1 MLPCSLRAGGPG
13 NRSIA
18 NHGQLEDLLEMV
30 RVNCSSLVEVE
41 NQRTSSDCLN
51 SMCVRKA
58 KAPLPPSETKSVD
71 VSPFDDTES
80 ANFTMEQ
87 RENVIDKDIELSV
100 VLPGDVIKYTTV
112 NGRKPM
118 MDLLIFLCAQYR
130 LNPSSYTIE
139 LMSAE
144 NSQIKFKPNTP
155 IGMLEVEKVIVK
167 PKQMDKKKP
176 APVIPEQTVRVVINY
191 KKTQKTVVR
200 VSPHAPLQ
208 ELVPI
213 ICSKC
218 EFDPS
223 HTVLLKNYQ
232 SQEPLDATKSLNDLG
247 LRELYAMD
255 ISRDSYQ
262 TSENLDVL
270 KEKENRGFFSF
281 FQRSKKKREQAAS
294 APATPLMS
302 KPRPTFVT
310 RDNTVSKQYDSN
322 TLPSEMPKKRRAPLP
337 PMPTSQSAPQEL
349 AHAQVKTA
357 PDLVKSNSLDRNE
370 QAPPGLE
377 VERKGSLP
385 LSDTASVNSSLRRMK
400 RKAPSP
406 PSKMPEDQSQS
417 VNETVTASTELTSAK
432 GTVEEKA
439 TEIQPETAARS
450 SECSLEEIDEKE
462 EMSVQQR
469 EETESTKPSLRTGEV
484 TAAFSS
490 AEVPLE
496 TEKNDPAS
504 SAPVPGSVSVD
515 NSQSLK
521 EEKQENISTDGKGL
535 QTKISSEQDAFERD
549 RKLRIL
555 DQNTTDDRNDTK
567 LLLTTEEGKELQTAK
582 ITTVD
587 FREDNKLE
595 VDRLS
600 NCQAC
605 KNDISLSHRNP
616 PQEIPGM
623 QDQKSNQNS
632 SDTVKTQDVAIQ
644 TGPSESNLGR
654 ATLRETTVP
663 QDCESF
669 RGLAHQQNADTNNP
683 LLQLKHGVQEDEEVS
698 TALNLQRKEVT
709 HEKADPIKDQSHICT
724 NGDNVASPETTAKI
738 PDGSPLKGYPRYV
751 QDTKPKPK
759 PSNEITRD
767 YIPKIGMTTY
777 KIVPPKSLEIMKSL
791 ESEIPSDYKDQEV
804 SALENSLK
812 HEDSK
817 EFIMQTEIPPLP
829 KTVDHFQFGSQN
841 EPVAANDSLRKVNSI
856 SEHAMTSQVE
866 ITPESNQVQTTEFS
880 KQHIPLMLSLDNTN
894 AASEAQD
901 KSTALSPATKPSSF
915 FLQMQRRASAH
926 YVTSAIARST
936 VPVPSSIENE
946 VKNTDIEKKNSPPD
960 QITFPLHKASS
971 FSSPADEQKDH
982 YEKNIESSTSPVKS
996 NKPLSFPSCQPAPLN
1011 LKTLRTFAVPKPY
1024 SSSRPSPFALAVSSA
1039 VKRSQ
1044 SFNKTRAVTSQA
1056 PREEFPVELSS
1067 ATSAAEFSSATS
1079 MPQVKNPSLQS
1090 ITGGSQT
1097 SLTTKKSSYVNSE
1110 QLSQV
1115 QSGASTDHP
1124 PSVTERQTA
1133 MMFQRF
1139 DPEQIHQSL
1148 LAAIRS
1154 GEAAAKLK
1162 RVGPPSNT
1170 ISVNGRAR
1178 LTHLYSTEA
1187 KANH

>member
-1 MLPCSLRAGGPG
+1 MSRLGGTAAPGAAERRPLPRPSPR
-13 NRSIA
+13 
-18 NHGQLEDLLEMV
+18 
-30 RVNCSSLVEVE
+30 
-41 NQRTSSDCLN
+41 
-51 SMCVRKA
+51 RKA
-58 KAPLPPSETKSVD
+58 KAPLPPSETKNVD

-80 ANFTMEQ
+80 AIFTMEQ
-87 RENVIDKDIELSV
+87 KENVIDKDIELSV

-155 IGMLEVEKVIVK
+155 IGMLEVEKVIIK

-208 ELVPI
+208 ELIPV

-223 HTVLLKNYQ
+223 HTILLKNYR
-232 SQEPLDATKSLNDLG
+232 SQEPLDVTKSLNDLG

-255 ISRDSYQ
+255 ISRATSPADLNLPSLQDSYQ
-262 TSENLDVL
+262 MSENLDVL

-302 KPRPTFVT
+302 KPRPTFIT
-310 RDNTVSKQYDSN
+310 RCNTVSKQYDSS

-357 PDLVKSNSLDRNE
+357 SEIVKSNSLDGNE
-370 QAPPGLE
+370 EAPPGLG
-377 VERKGSLP
+377 VVRKGSLP

-406 PSKMPEDQSQS
+406 PSKMPEDQSES
-417 VNETVTASTELTSAK
+417 INETVTASTELTPAK

-439 TEIQPETAARS
+439 TEIQSETAGRS
-450 SECSLEEIDEKE
+450 SEYSLEEIDENE

-469 EETESTKPSLRTGEV
+469 AETGSRETSLRTGEV
-484 TAAFSS
+484 TAALSS
-490 AEVPLE
+490 TEVPLE

-515 NSQSLK
+515 NSQNLK

-535 QTKISSEQDAFERD
+535 QTKISSEQAAFEKD

-555 DQNTTDDRNDTK
+555 DQNKNDDHNDTK
-567 LLLTTEEGKELQTAK
+567 LLATTEEGKELQTTE

-587 FREDNKLE
+587 FRENNKLE

-605 KNDISLSHRNP
+605 KNDIYVSHRNY
-616 PQEIPGM
+616 PQVIPGM

-632 SDTVKTQDVAIQ
+632 LDTVKTQDVAIQ
-644 TGPSESNLGR
+644 TAPSESNLGR
-654 ATLRETTVP
+654 TTLKEMIVP

-669 RGLAHQQNADTNNP
+669 RGLAHQHNTDKNNTC
-683 LLQLKHGVQEDEEVS
+683 LQLKHGVREDEEIS
-698 TALNLQRKEVT
+698 TELNLQRREVI
-709 HEKADPIKDQSHICT
+709 HEKVNPIKDQSHSST
-724 NGDNVASPETTAKI
+724 NGDDVASPETTAKI
-738 PDGSPLKGYPRYV
+738 PDGSPLKGYPLYR

-777 KIVPPKSLEIMKSL
+777 KIVPPKSLDIMKSL
-791 ESEIPSDYKDQEV
+791 ESEIPSDYKDQQV

-817 EFIMQTEIPPLP
+817 EFIMQTEMPHLP
-829 KTVDHFQFGSQN
+829 KSVDHFQFGSQN
-841 EPVAANDSLRKVNSI
+841 EPVAANDPLHRVNSI
-856 SEHAMTSQVE
+856 SEHAVTSQVA
-866 ITPESNQVQTTEFS
+866 ITPESNQTETEFS

-894 AASEAQD
+894 TSSETQD

-936 VPVPSSIENE
+936 ISVPNSTQNE
-946 VKNTDIEKKNSPPD
+946 AKNTDVEKKILSPD
-960 QITFPLHKASS
+960 QTTFPLHKASS
-971 FSSPADEQKDH
+971 FSPPADEQKDDH
-982 YEKNIESSTSPVKS
+982 EKKTESATSPVKS
-996 NKPLSFPSCQPAPLN
+996 KPLSFPSCQPAPLN

-1056 PREEFPVELSS
+1056 AREEFPVELSS
-1067 ATSAAEFSSATS
+1067 ATSVAEFSSATS
-1079 MPQVKNPSLQS
+1079 VPQVKNPSLQS

-1097 SLTTKKSSYVNSE
+1097 SLTDKKSSCVNSE

-1124 PSVTERQTA
+1124 PSVTKRQTA
-1133 MMFQRF
+1133 MMFQRS

-1162 RVGPPSNT
+1162 R
-1170 ISVNGRAR
+1170 
-1178 LTHLYSTEA
+1178 LTMLL
-1187 KANH
+1187 KRFKRRCR

>member
-1 MLPCSLRAGGPG
+1 
-13 NRSIA
+13 
-18 NHGQLEDLLEMV
+18 
-30 RVNCSSLVEVE
+30 
-41 NQRTSSDCLN
+41 
-51 SMCVRKA
+51 RKS
-58 KAPLPPSETKSVD
+58 KAPPPPSETKPIA
-71 VSPFDDTES
+71 VSPFDDTAS
-80 ANFTMEQ
+80 ANLIMEQ
-87 RENVIDKDIELSV
+87 KENVIDKDIELSV

-118 MDLLIFLCAQYR
+118 MDLLIFLCAQYH

-139 LMSAE
+139 LVSAE

-155 IGMLEVEKVIVK
+155 VGMLEVEKVIVK

-208 ELVPI
+208 ELIPI

-223 HTVLLKNYQ
+223 HTLLLKNYQ
-232 SQEPLDATKSLNDLG
+232 SQEPLDVTKSLNDLG

-255 ISRDSYQ
+255 ISRGKITFVNCKRLFSILDSYQ
-262 TSENLDVL
+262 SENLDVL
-270 KEKENRGFFSF
+270 KEKENKGFFSF

-302 KPRPTFVT
+302 KPRPTFIT
-310 RDNTVSKQYDSN
+310 RSNTVSKQYDSN

-337 PMPTSQSAPQEL
+337 PMPNSQSAPQEL
-349 AHAQVKTA
+349 AQAQVRPA
-357 PDLVKSNSLDRNE
+357 SDIVKSNSLDRNE
-370 QAPPGLE
+370 QGPPGL
-377 VERKGSLP
+377 VRKGSLP

-406 PSKMPEDQSQS
+406 PSRAPEDQSEIS
-417 VNETVTASTELTSAK
+417 NETVTESTESAPAK
-432 GTVEEKA
+432 VEERA
-439 TEIQPETAARS
+439 TEMRSETGVRS
-450 SECSLEEIDEKE
+450 SEYNLEEIDERE

-469 EETESTKPSLRTGEV
+469 EDSENTNTSLGIGEI
-484 TAAFSS
+484 TAVFSS

-515 NSQSLK
+515 NSQSFK
-521 EEKQENISTDGKGL
+521 EEKQENMSTDGKGL
-535 QTKISSEQDAFERD
+535 QTKISSEQAAFEKD
-549 RKLRIL
+549 RKLRVL
-555 DQNTTDDRNDTK
+555 DQNKNDVKDHSDTK
-567 LLLTTEEGKELQTAK
+567 RLPKTEEGKELQTAE
-582 ITTVD
+582 IRTVD
-587 FREDNKLE
+587 FRENNKLE

-605 KNDISLSHRNP
+605 KNDISVSHRNY
-616 PQEIPGM
+616 PQLTVEK
-623 QDQKSNQNS
+623 QDQKTNQTS
-632 SDTVKTQDVAIQ
+632 LDTVKTQDVAIQ
-644 TGPSESNLGR
+644 TGPSDSNLGR
-654 ATLRETTVP
+654 TTPKEIIIP
-663 QDCESF
+663 QGCESSTF
-669 RGLAHQQNADTNNP
+669 RGLVPQHNTDTNNP
-683 LLQLKHGVQEDEEVS
+683 LLQVMHGIQEDEDTS
-698 TALNLQRKEVT
+698 TEQNLERQEVT
-709 HEKADPIKDQSHICT
+709 HEKVIPIKDQSHVCI
-724 NGDNVASPETTAKI
+724 NGSNFASPETTAKT
-738 PDGSPLKGYPRYV
+738 PDGSPVKGYPLYR

-759 PSNEITRD
+759 PANEITRD

-777 KIVPPKSLEIMKSL
+777 KIVPPKSLEIMKSW
-791 ESEIPSDYKDQEV
+791 ESEMPSDYKDQEV
-804 SALENSLK
+804 STLENSLK
-812 HEDSK
+812 HEDPK
-817 EFIMQTEIPPLP
+817 EFIVQAEIPHLP
-829 KTVDHFQFGSQN
+829 KSVGHLQVGSQN
-841 EPVAANDSLRKVNSI
+841 EPAAANYLLHRVNSI
-856 SEHAMTSQVE
+856 SEHVVTSGTE
-866 ITPESNQVQTTEFS
+866 ITTDSNRTETVSS
-880 KQHIPLMLSLDNTN
+880 KQHVPLMLSLDNTN
-894 AASEAQD
+894 ASETQD
-901 KSTALSPATKPSSF
+901 KSNALSPTTKPSSF
-915 FLQMQRRASAH
+915 FLQMQRRASGH

-936 VPVPSSIENE
+936 VCAPNSIQNE
-946 VKNTDIEKKNSPPD
+946 AKNTEMEKKISSPDPTSWSLPKTSTSSPP
-960 QITFPLHKASS
+960 P
-971 FSSPADEQKDH
+971 DE
-982 YEKNIESSTSPVKS
+982 EKVDDGKKIESSTSVKS
-996 NKPLSFPSCQPAPLN
+996 NKPSSFPSCPPAPLN
-1011 LKTLRTFAVPKPY
+1011 LRTLRTFAVPKPY

-1044 SFNKTRAVTSQA
+1044 SFNKTHTITSQA

-1067 ATSAAEFSSATS
+1067 AASAAEFSSATS
-1079 MPQVKNPSLQS
+1079 VPQVKNPSLQT
-1090 ITGGSQT
+1090 ITGGSPN
-1097 SLTTKKSSYVNSE
+1097 SLMDKKGSNVNSE
-1110 QLSQV
+1110 QKSQA

-1124 PSVTERQTA
+1124 PPVTKRQTA
-1133 MMFQRF
+1133 MTFQRS